1 MIRQWR
7 VLAVVGLVACAAGS
21 AAPTPAWADA
31 PLIDDGAD
39 RFTSKDGRVFA
50 VPGPRRKTTLVYRKR
65 AGKTPEKLW
74 EMAGW
79 PYAAFLT
86 DDGEYIAIANP
97 RASILP
103 RDYQRDQ
110 VVVSFFKRSALIKA
124 VRLDE
129 VLVDTKSMGSPS
141 ESGYTWGWWT
151 GLIGPHSF
159 ALDTVENRRL
169 VFDVATG
176 KLTEVIKLSP
186 PRVDRD

>member
-1 MIRQWR
+1 MIGQWR
-7 VLAVVGLVACAAGS
+7 VLAVIGLVACAVGS
-21 AAPTPAWADA
+21 AAPAARADA

-50 VPGPRRKTTLVYRKR
+50 VPGPKRKTTVVFRKR
-65 AGKTPEKLW
+65 TGKTPEKLW
-74 EMAGW
+74 DMPGW

-86 DDGEYIAIANP
+86 DDGEYMAIADP

-103 RDYQRDQ
+103 RDYTPDQ
-110 VVVSFFKRSALIKA
+110 IVVSFFKRSTLIKA

-129 VLVDTKSMGSPS
+129 VLVDAKSMGSPS

-169 VFDVATG
+169 VYDVATG

>member
-1 MIRQWR
+1 MIKRG
-7 VLAVVGLVACAAGS
+7 VLAVIVTCAAGS
-21 AAPTPAWADA
+21 AALSPARADA
-31 PLIDDGAD
+31 PLIDAAD

-50 VPGPRRKTTLVYRKR
+50 VPGPKRKTTIVFRKR
-65 AGKTPEKLW
+65 PGKPPEKLW
-74 EMAGW
+74 DMPGW

-86 DDGEYIAIANP
+86 DDGEFMAVADP

-103 RDYQRDQ
+103 RDYKPDQ
-110 VVVSFFKRSALIKA
+110 TVVSFFKRSTLIKA

-129 VLVDTKSMGSPS
+129 VLVDAKSMGSPS
-141 ESGYTWGWWT
+141 ESGYTWGWLT
-151 GLIGPHSF
+151 GLIASHSF

-169 VFDVATG
+169 VFDVTTG